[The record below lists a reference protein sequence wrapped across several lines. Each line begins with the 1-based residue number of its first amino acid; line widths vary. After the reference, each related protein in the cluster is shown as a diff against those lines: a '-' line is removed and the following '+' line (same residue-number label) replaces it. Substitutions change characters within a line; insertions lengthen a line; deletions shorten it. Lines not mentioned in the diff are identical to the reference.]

1 MAICDR
7 GGLPI
12 AVHVASASPY
22 EPHLVP
28 ATLDARFLPDLPW
41 CLIGDRCY
49 DSDGLDD
56 LLMTQYGIEMIAANR
71 RGRAKTQDG
80 RPLRRAKRRWK
91 IERLLGL
98 PKEMSPARGRARKV
112 ARSNSKELPPN
123 PTEAAS
129 LDNSAEAQPYSDG
142 AHRHDHDQEN
152 EHMQDRL
159 AQEFSTHL
167 VPPSPL
173 RHRRFFSARANERSE
188 CATRTERADEAA
200 RERACRGVRAGR
212 SPPVK

>member
-41 CLIGDRCY
+41 CLIGDRGY

-71 RGRAKTQDG
+71 RGRAKTKEG
-80 RPLRRAKRRWK
+80 RELRRAKRRWK
-91 IERLLGL
+91 IERLFAWLHNCRRVVTRWERHVGNYLGMVQL
-98 PKEMSPARGRARKV
+98 ACARILLRAFMRQLLG
-112 ARSNSKELPPN
+112 SHEG
-123 PTEAAS
+123 
-129 LDNSAEAQPYSDG
+129 G
-142 AHRHDHDQEN
+142 ANAVTQIG
-152 EHMQDRL
+152 
-159 AQEFSTHL
+159 
-167 VPPSPL
+167 P
-173 RHRRFFSARANERSE
+173 
-188 CATRTERADEAA
+188 CAA
-200 RERACRGVRAGR
+200 RQHKGTRRAGPCGALR
-212 SPPVK
+212 YLASPFHW

>member
-41 CLIGDRCY
+41 CLIGDRGY

-91 IERLLGL
+91 IERLFAWLHNCRRVVHPLG
-98 PKEMSPARGRARKV
+98 ATRR
-112 ARSNSKELPPN
+112 ELPGHG
-123 PTEAAS
+123 AARLCPDLAPGIYEIAS
-129 LDNSAEAQPYSDG
+129 
-142 AHRHDHDQEN
+142 
-152 EHMQDRL
+152 RL
-159 AQEFSTHL
+159 ATWA
-167 VPPSPL
+167 L
-173 RHRRFFSARANERSE
+173 RR
-188 CATRTERADEAA
+188 
-200 RERACRGVRAGR
+200 
-212 SPPVK
+212 

>member
-41 CLIGDRCY
+41 CLIGDRGY

-71 RGRAKTQDG
+71 RGRATTHDG

-91 IERLLGL
+91 IERLSFANI
-98 PKEMSPARGRARKV
+98 PV
-112 ARSNSKELPPN
+112 RSNHDATCLGRN
-123 PTEAAS
+123 
-129 LDNSAEAQPYSDG
+129 DMSA
-142 AHRHDHDQEN
+142 
-152 EHMQDRL
+152 
-159 AQEFSTHL
+159 
-167 VPPSPL
+167 V
-173 RHRRFFSARANERSE
+173 RR
-188 CATRTERADEAA
+188 
-200 RERACRGVRAGR
+200 R
-212 SPPVK
+212 SPPDCSSRRDSALPMVEHAGRLNTHRPRKRHSSPHTNVRPRTPPGCS

>member
-41 CLIGDRCY
+41 CLIGDRGY

-71 RGRAKTQDG
+71 QIR
-80 RPLRRAKRRWK
+80 
-91 IERLLGL
+91 E
-98 PKEMSPARGRARKV
+98 
-112 ARSNSKELPPN
+112 
-123 PTEAAS
+123 
-129 LDNSAEAQPYSDG
+129 
-142 AHRHDHDQEN
+142 
-152 EHMQDRL
+152 
-159 AQEFSTHL
+159 
-167 VPPSPL
+167 
-173 RHRRFFSARANERSE
+173 SARARRTADARSRD
-188 CATRTERADEAA
+188 CAL
-200 RERACRGVRAGR
+200 RG
-212 SPPVK
+212 PLFPV

>member
-41 CLIGDRCY
+41 CLIGDRGY

-71 RGRAKTQDG
+71 RGRAKTQVYG
-80 RPLRRAKRRWK
+80 VVKIGPRNRLPL
-91 IERLLGL
+91 
-98 PKEMSPARGRARKV
+98 SPFA
-112 ARSNSKELPPN
+112 
-123 PTEAAS
+123 
-129 LDNSAEAQPYSDG
+129 
-142 AHRHDHDQEN
+142 
-152 EHMQDRL
+152 
-159 AQEFSTHL
+159 
-167 VPPSPL
+167 
-173 RHRRFFSARANERSE
+173 ARAPFAGEGCVLSLW
-188 CATRTERADEAA
+188 TAA
-200 RERACRGVRAGR
+200 
-212 SPPVK
+212 

>member
-41 CLIGDRCY
+41 CLIGDRGY

-71 RGRAKTQDG
+71 RGRARRRTAG
-80 RPLRRAKRRWK
+80 RRD
-91 IERLLGL
+91 
-98 PKEMSPARGRARKV
+98 
-112 ARSNSKELPPN
+112 ARSAAGKSNGSLPGS
-123 PTEAAS
+123 TTAA
-129 LDNSAEAQPYSDG
+129 A
-142 AHRHDHDQEN
+142 
-152 EHMQDRL
+152 
-159 AQEFSTHL
+159 
-167 VPPSPL
+167 
-173 RHRRFFSARANERSE
+173 
-188 CATRTERADEAA
+188 
-200 RERACRGVRAGR
+200 
-212 SPPVK
+212 

>member
-41 CLIGDRCY
+41 CLIGDRGY

-91 IERLLGL
+91 VERLFAWLHNCRRVVTRWERHVGNYLGMVQL
-98 PKEMSPARGRARKV
+98 ACARILLRASMR
-112 ARSNSKELPPN
+112 
-123 PTEAAS
+123 
-129 LDNSAEAQPYSDG
+129 
-142 AHRHDHDQEN
+142 
-152 EHMQDRL
+152 
-159 AQEFSTHL
+159 
-167 VPPSPL
+167 
-173 RHRRFFSARANERSE
+173 
-188 CATRTERADEAA
+188 
-200 RERACRGVRAGR
+200 
-212 SPPVK
+212 